1 MKNLINNAVATIRSI
16 IVRKPAVVATPAYV
30 NPFPYRVAAIT
41 LYGDLDGRYVKMEL
55 GMPVEGF
62 KRWDSCNMYDNVV
75 RAANIAR
82 DYSRC
87 DTLYAVTKDE
97 VIVATF
103 YQGYCTSR
111 NM

>member
-1 MKNLINNAVATIRSI
+1 MSIINNVVNAISNL
-16 IVRKPAVVATPAYV
+16 VRKPAVVVTPAYV

-41 LYGDLDGRYVKMEL
+41 TYGDLDGHYVKMEV

-62 KRWDSCNMYDNVV
+62 KRWYSCNMYDNVV

-97 VIVATF
+97 VIIATF